1 MDGLS
6 RLDVGELAR
15 HHFGGAV
22 LFDKRRVDRLVSAAE
37 RIMTHP
43 AGTLPRKMGTRAELA
58 GLYRLVDDEQV
69 THASVLAC
77 HQARTREAVEAHDG
91 VTLLI
96 HDWTELDFSR
106 IEALNGQLGQI
117 GGGFGRGYVCQNVL
131 AVAVEPDPA
140 GGLSRRV
147 LGLAAQVLHRRREV
161 PRGEKPSAKRDHPD
175 RESLLWIKGVE
186 AAGPAPAGRTV
197 VDVCD
202 RGADT
207 IEFLEYECRAGRRFV
222 IRAAKDRNL
231 DGDDHVSW
239 DRVHLKLMDY
249 ARDLPSVA
257 GRTVTIG
264 AAAGRKART
273 ATVELAAGPVTF
285 KAGQFARGHCTG
297 EPLDLW
303 VVHVREPNP
312 PADADPVEWVLLTDL
327 RPADATDLA
336 AFAERVV
343 DYYTVRP
350 TIEDYHKGQKTGL
363 GIELLRF
370 ESAGRLEPVVA
381 LISVAAAVLTTVRD
395 AARRPDA
402 DLVPATEL
410 VPEIYV
416 NVLTAYAA
424 RKVAQLRHGAKPA
437 PGPDMSVRQFV
448 IEVAK
453 LGGFLA
459 RKGDGLPGWQ
469 TIWRGWSDLQT
480 MVDAVLAMSG

>member
-1 MDGLS
+1 MDGLTL
-6 RLDVGELAR
+6 LDAGELAR

-37 RIMTHP
+37 RMMTHP
-43 AGTLPRKMGTRAELA
+43 DGTLPRKMGSRAELT
-58 GLYRLVDDEQV
+58 GLYRLVDDPHV

-77 HQARTREAVEAHDG
+77 HQQRTREAIAAHDG

-106 IEALNGQLGQI
+106 IEALDGQLGQI

-131 AVAVEPDPA
+131 AVAVEPSPV
-140 GGLSRRV
+140 GGLNRRV

-161 PRGEKPSAKRDHPD
+161 PKGEKSSAKRNHPD

-186 AAGPAPAGRTV
+186 AAGPVPAGRTV

-207 IEFLEYECRAGRRFV
+207 IEFLEYQCRAGRRFV

-249 ARDLPSVA
+249 ARDLASVA
-257 GRTVTIG
+257 RRMVTIG
-264 AAAGRKART
+264 AAAGRKAR
-273 ATVELAAGPVTF
+273 AAAVELAAGPVTVR
-285 KAGQFARGHCTG
+285 ASRFARGHCTG

-312 PADADPVEWVLLTDL
+312 PTNVDPVEWILLTDL
-327 RPADATDLA
+327 RPADVPSLA
-336 AFAERVV
+336 AFAEQVV

-370 ESAGRLEPVVA
+370 ESADRLEPVVA
-381 LISVAAAVLTTVRD
+381 LISVSTAVLTAARD
-395 AARRPDA
+395 TARRPDA
-402 DLVPATEL
+402 DLIPATEM
-410 VPEIYV
+410 VPDIYV
-416 NVLTAYAA
+416 NVLAAYAA
-424 RKVAQLRHGAKPA
+424 RKIARLGHGAKPA
-437 PGPDMSVRQFV
+437 PGPDMSVREFV

-459 RKGDGLPGWQ
+459 RKADGLPGWQ
-469 TIWRGWSDLQT
+469 TIWRGWSDLQI
-480 MVDAVLAMSG
+480 MVEAVLAMSG